1 MNTHPTTTRHHDDQA
16 LAARAESSA
25 EYLAGIL
32 AAAELDVVGQPA
44 KLPELLFP
52 DLDPDVVR
60 RVWDTA
66 LVVGYRLRKLAEHPR
81 WDDAALCRLKTELAG
96 AGYGAMAQL
105 TERSLNTAHPGDAEA
120 TTARGHA

>member
-1 MNTHPTTTRHHDDQA
+1 MNTHTLRHKDDHA
-16 LAARAESSA
+16 LAARAESS

-52 DLDPDVVR
+52 DLGPDAVR

-66 LVVGYRLRKLAEHPR
+66 FVVGYRLRKLAEHPR
-81 WDDAALCRLKTELAG
+81 WDDAALRRLKTELAG

-105 TERSLNTAHPGDAEA
+105 TERRPP
-120 TTARGHA
+120 